1 MTDEA
6 MNVDA
11 VSATEE
17 EVSLRDTIKAEFE
30 RSSTPPVEEN
40 VAAPVGEDAGDMG
53 VEAATQEADA
63 REDNRDEKGR
73 FKAKEGDAGP
83 AAEVQDGGE
92 QEAAQYTDET
102 AASDKY
108 AGPPPGWS
116 VASKAAFDELPE
128 SVRADI
134 AKREREIDQGFAKL
148 KEYKPLERFV
158 ETAKQ
163 HGMEPAE
170 FFESYRRAEEYLQR
184 DPQNAI
190 LWLCQNYG
198 VDPSQI
204 GGQKANEQTA
214 DAQQA
219 DPAMQPLL
227 QEINS
232 LKQQLARVN
241 TLEQTVYGEKQAQ
254 ATSKVEAF
262 FSDPKNKFAE
272 NVAPQMLG
280 LIQQANASGQP
291 VDLNQIY
298 ETACYMN
305 PEVRDA
311 LIKERLNA
319 DAKAK
324 AAKAKQAAD
333 QARQAGASITGGPT
347 ATQAGAE
354 PDSENLRAL
363 LEQNYAAMQGRT

>member
-1 MTDEA
+1 M
-6 MNVDA
+6 
-11 VSATEE
+11 
-17 EVSLRDTIKAEFE
+17 SLRDTIKAEFE
-30 RSSTPPVEEN
+30 RSSNPAAEE
-40 VAAPVGEDAGDMG
+40 VAADAVVEDAGDMD
-53 VEAATQEADA
+53 AAGAAQEPAG
-63 REDNRDEKGR
+63 REDNRDERGR
-73 FKAKEGDAGP
+73 FKAKEGDADPVAEGRDGDQQDAEQ
-83 AAEVQDGGE
+83 AA
-92 QEAAQYTDET
+92 DEIR
-102 AASDKY
+102 ANDRY

-170 FFESYRRAEEYLQR
+170 FFESYRRAEEYLQN
-184 DPQNAI
+184 DTENAI
-190 LWLCQNYG
+190 LWLCQNYNADVNKIAAALNSSG
-198 VDPSQI
+198 V
-204 GGQKANEQTA
+204 GRTHNEQTA

-262 FSDPKNKFAE
+262 FSDPKHKFAE

-291 VDLNQIY
+291 VDLN
-298 ETACYMN
+298 
-305 PEVRDA
+305 
-311 LIKERLNA
+311 
-319 DAKAK
+319 
-324 AAKAKQAAD
+324 
-333 QARQAGASITGGPT
+333 
-347 ATQAGAE
+347 
-354 PDSENLRAL
+354 
-363 LEQNYAAMQGRT
+363 

>member
-6 MNVDA
+6 MNVDTA
-11 VSATEE
+11 SAIEE

-30 RSSTPPVEEN
+30 RSSNPPVEEN
-40 VAAPVGEDAGDMG
+40 VAAPVDEDAIGLGADTA
-53 VEAATQEADA
+53 EQDA
-63 REDNRDEKGR
+63 RGRDEKGR
-73 FKAKEGDAGP
+73 FKAKEGDSDP
-83 AAEVQDGGE
+83 AAEVQDSGE
-92 QEAAQYTDET
+92 QEAAQTADEN

-128 SVRADI
+128 SVRLDI

-333 QARQAGASITGGPT
+333 QARQAGASITGGPA